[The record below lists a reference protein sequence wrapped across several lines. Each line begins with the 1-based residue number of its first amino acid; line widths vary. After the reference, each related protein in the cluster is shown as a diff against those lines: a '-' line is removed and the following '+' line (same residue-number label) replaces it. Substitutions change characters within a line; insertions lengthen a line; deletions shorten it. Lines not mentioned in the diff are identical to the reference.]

1 MDFLANTSSI
11 GVVICKY
18 SGTSVT
24 METSRESFPH
34 RGIPTKAASKKSFVR
49 RVDLRLTRG

>member
-34 RGIPTKAASKKSFVR
+34 RGIPTKAAS
-49 RVDLRLTRG
+49 